1 MTIRGRILVAFL
13 VMSMITAALGGYAAW
28 GIKDAGILVDKT
40 YDESL
45 MAINYARAAAT
56 DFAAMRA
63 AFARQWI
70 ATNSAMREKLGADIN
85 MLGQTIAEDLGV
97 AVQRSQSNRARQAA
111 RNVQRAV
118 DAWKTMSEHLLDG
131 TKLDA
136 SWATL
141 DRHAGKVDEEI
152 DLLVNYTAGDG
163 FLYRQSAR
171 ATVARDLQLNI
182 AGTVLALLL
191 SALVAWALSARIVGP
206 VAAAS
211 NVAERIATGR
221 LDVAIPRGSA
231 DELGNLL
238 ASMGSMRDNIKMM
251 MEREVAPAP
260 LRAGAPCRR
269 TRKLA
274 GRRGRGGRRRATSR
288 LPTRRPRISS
298 GSPPTCSSRARRSSN
313 CSRRCSSRRTPIM
326 R

>member
-1 MTIRGRILVAFL
+1 MSRTTIGTSLDWTLSRCRHGAARAASFRMTIRGRILVAFL

-70 ATNSAMREKLGADIN
+70 ATDSAMREKLGADIN

-97 AVQRSQSNRARQAA
+97 AVQRSQSNRARHAA

-118 DAWKTMSEHLLDG
+118 AVYGRHWTPARPAAGTVRRAADAWKTRSDPLLDG

-136 SWATL
+136 SWAPL

-171 ATVARDLQLNI
+171 ATVARD
-182 AGTVLALLL
+182 
-191 SALVAWALSARIVGP
+191 
-206 VAAAS
+206 
-211 NVAERIATGR
+211 
-221 LDVAIPRGSA
+221 
-231 DELGNLL
+231 
-238 ASMGSMRDNIKMM
+238 
-251 MEREVAPAP
+251 
-260 LRAGAPCRR
+260 
-269 TRKLA
+269 
-274 GRRGRGGRRRATSR
+274 
-288 LPTRRPRISS
+288 
-298 GSPPTCSSRARRSSN
+298 
-313 CSRRCSSRRTPIM
+313 
-326 R
+326 